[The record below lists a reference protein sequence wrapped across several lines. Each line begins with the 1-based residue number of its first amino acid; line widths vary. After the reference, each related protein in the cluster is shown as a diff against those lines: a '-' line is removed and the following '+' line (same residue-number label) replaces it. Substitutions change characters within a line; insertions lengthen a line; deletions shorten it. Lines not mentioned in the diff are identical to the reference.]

1 MENKKKEKRNSK
13 GNKVEEEKDKVDEKK
28 YERLI
33 AENERNKRKKKYS
46 WQNEEYKY
54 LKEKLYYTQKDKDLI
69 KNLLYNF
76 IPNQD
81 RGEYWFIITGAK
93 LEYENNKGYYQKL
106 VNLVEKNPDLPFNKT
121 ISLDMNRTFP
131 NKPYFKKN
139 AKNLK
144 KLSNI
149 LQAFAIR
156 NCASIGY
163 CQGFNYIAAQI
174 LLVLDDTGE
183 TKEETE
189 QKEAKENIPSKN
201 EEKAFWIFTKIIE
214 DYVPY
219 NFYLKFTGVR
229 TDIEVVHSI
238 LVKKL
243 HYIDKNEEL
252 KLCINNLVSRCFI
265 SLYSEIVEDE
275 FLRIIWDAFFVYG
288 DIILFRAFVYIA
300 NVLCEQKF
308 SKYNIESVHEE
319 LTKKLHKISNPDLL
333 NYFLLIDTF
342 IKERLIR
349 DYRKAKQKKIIDQNS
364 KFQETFDV
372 NLKCDINSP
381 ICLYHNCDIS
391 KYSEYKIFRFKN
403 HTKKYDNYFLDKF
416 KNNNNNINSD
426 DKNQI
431 VNKVEINFDDVLME
445 RMKHSCIK
453 EQEIK

>member
-13 GNKVEEEKDKVDEKK
+13 GNKNEEEKDKVDEKK

-219 NFYLKFTGVR
+219 NFYLKFTGV
-229 TDIEVVHSI
+229 
-238 LVKKL
+238 
-243 HYIDKNEEL
+243 
-252 KLCINNLVSRCFI
+252 
-265 SLYSEIVEDE
+265 
-275 FLRIIWDAFFVYG
+275 
-288 DIILFRAFVYIA
+288 
-300 NVLCEQKF
+300 
-308 SKYNIESVHEE
+308 
-319 LTKKLHKISNPDLL
+319 
-333 NYFLLIDTF
+333 
-342 IKERLIR
+342 
-349 DYRKAKQKKIIDQNS
+349 
-364 KFQETFDV
+364 
-372 NLKCDINSP
+372 
-381 ICLYHNCDIS
+381 
-391 KYSEYKIFRFKN
+391 
-403 HTKKYDNYFLDKF
+403 
-416 KNNNNNINSD
+416 
-426 DKNQI
+426 
-431 VNKVEINFDDVLME
+431 
-445 RMKHSCIK
+445 
-453 EQEIK
+453 